1 MTSHLNKQV
10 QLMMNLSLLSSL
22 NQKTIPTIPQYHP
35 LPLPQTQPVYQIIH
49 QPLTQMSY
57 HSMISPKTTLLSY
70 DVNQVPTNDCS
81 INNGFVNSLYCSSHP
96 KANTVMSYQLLN
108 NHHVHPHV
116 NYYYKANDY
125 QTQIQSEFIGKKIKR
140 NDIIINEEETLY
152 DDVYQKVYKE
162 FKEQTRLI
170 HEDDDS
176 IQITKNKHHSAPI
189 KMHTH
194 IQLQNKHCNK
204 ETLHENK
211 QQPVFETHLL
221 KCSLYEHKE
230 KKYKCNHPT
239 CEFSYRTRKQKVS
252 HHSKMDLECQ
262 KDSVAFLRLISSQ
275 KEIINKLIKDNK
287 IHDIEKI
294 KHINNKIAFMK
305 KNISISDYAQMI
317 CKGSIQIKDENNF
330 TH

>member
-70 DVNQVPTNDCS
+70 EVNQAPTNDCS
-81 INNGFVNSLYCSSHP
+81 INNGFVNSLYCSSNH
-96 KANTVMSYQLLN
+96 KANSVMSYHLLN
-108 NHHVHPHV
+108 NHVHPQQV
-116 NYYYKANDY
+116 NYYIKANDY
-125 QTQIQSEFIGKKIKR
+125 QSPLQSDFIGKKIKR
-140 NDIIINEEETLY
+140 NDIIIKEQETQY
-152 DDVYQKVYKE
+152 DNIYQKVYQE

-170 HEDDDS
+170 HEDNNS
-176 IQITKNKHHSAPI
+176 TQLTKNKHHSAPI

-194 IQLQNKHCNK
+194 IQLQNKHSSK
-204 ETLHENK
+204 EATHENK

-221 KCSLYEHKE
+221 KCSINEHKE
-230 KKYKCNHPT
+230 RKYKCNHPT
-239 CEFSYRTRKQKVS
+239 CDFSYRTRKQKVS

-262 KDSVAFLRLISSQ
+262 KDTVTFLRLLSSE

-287 IHDIEKI
+287 LHDIETI

-317 CKGSIQIKDENNF
+317 CRGSIQIK
-330 TH
+330 